1 MFSVTSARQP
11 LQLEEKE
18 RCSFAEAEGAG
29 STACVQDIG
38 TLAQSCKKQ
47 AQPRPAPW
55 QRPPFTIP
63 GHSGRGLEKG
73 YTACR
78 DTENLWRLRQVLPE
92 LGGPPD
98 PCGMLGP
105 QVTSLLT
112 GLQHAEKRKQLTPA
126 QIDECIPMLLA
137 LLEQPKNSSVV
148 RDVVMALKEIVSEQ
162 KGRTRLLVEQSA
174 TQVLLPVLLRHRD
187 MGLSE
192 PAFLVALCN
201 LLSRLAAQDQK
212 FCLRARV
219 LGAYKV
225 PLEELRKFKVK
236 IKVKVAILLLLKRL
250 LGNKQNATLL
260 GNEGLLAE
268 LFYLLEGNSTVC
280 LQTTLT
286 LECLSL
292 ATCSKRN
299 VLELVQ
305 RGHLKHLLAI
315 VEACNV
321 KALRGD
327 AGLNRKERLLYRI
340 MRADL
345 ECLINI
351 ARHKAGRRELRK
363 QEVPQLLW
371 RWASSLGPGSMA
383 PLQWPL
389 GAGSN
394 EALPVA
400 EEAPEHEAELDE
412 PPDISKCEPLPE
424 KHNLDVDL
432 ESYSKFFPELT
443 VHEGAVDVGLGAT
456 SDVSLTPNIKSPEGG
471 DPLEKLKCSYELM
484 VQSTQGLV
492 PLVKIAF
499 PEMMGHL
506 HTEPLERLH
515 SCQNSGARNKILE
528 EVRIRLENVRDPSGF
543 PVLYDYD
550 SLALHSLPPSRP
562 LMNSDAPRSLQEVV
576 TDRLWFES
584 RFEGGNLR
592 KAIQVGP
599 YEYNLLMSP
608 DINTGLH
615 HRWFYFEVAGMR
627 SDVDYTF
634 NIVNFDRSGSLYKE
648 GQCPLLFSVRD
659 AANGRGWRR
668 IGGGI
673 SYQRN
678 LHWRADKGPL
688 FTLSF
693 TVRFPHAGDVCYI
706 ANSFPYGFSLLKA
719 HLKLWLSSY
728 DHGSIFLERQELCRT
743 MAGNPV
749 PLLTI
754 TAQPLELSR
763 PYILLTARVHPGET
777 NSSWI
782 MKGIIDFLLSDK
794 PVAQRV
800 RETFVFKIVP
810 MLNPDGV
817 INGCHRCS
825 LAGQDLNRQ
834 WSFPDPDLHPT
845 IYHTKALLAYLAH
858 QGRTPLVM
866 CDFHGHSRHFN
877 AFLYGCS
884 PSRSWLLHDKPKED
898 DDICEVLAAILH
910 QVSPAFTYESC
921 CFDVERSKESTARVT
936 AWRQFGI
943 RLSYTYECSTAGCD
957 QGIYAGY
964 HLGVAQLEEMGMQFC
979 EALGRLELSAD
990 GDVQLDPSCTELL
1003 NVCRRRVREKK
1014 RAPCSSGS
1022 TDSLVDEEDEEEDT
1036 APVVKAVACPV
1047 PFVFIVLSTVSF
1059 TRTVFS
1065 THSR

>member
-1 MFSVTSARQP
+1 
-11 LQLEEKE
+11 
-18 RCSFAEAEGAG
+18 
-29 STACVQDIG
+29 
-38 TLAQSCKKQ
+38 
-47 AQPRPAPW
+47 
-55 QRPPFTIP
+55 
-63 GHSGRGLEKG
+63 
-73 YTACR
+73 
-78 DTENLWRLRQVLPE
+78 
-92 LGGPPD
+92 
-98 PCGMLGP
+98 
-105 QVTSLLT
+105 
-112 GLQHAEKRKQLTPA
+112 
-126 QIDECIPMLLA
+126 
-137 LLEQPKNSSVV
+137 
-148 RDVVMALKEIVSEQ
+148 MALKEIVSEQ
-162 KGRTRLLVEQSA
+162 RGRTHLLIEQSA

-201 LLSRLAAQDQK
+201 LLSRVAAQ
-212 FCLRARV
+212 
-219 LGAYKV
+219 
-225 PLEELRKFKVK
+225 E
-236 IKVKVAILLLLKRL
+236 
-250 LGNKQNATLL
+250 
-260 GNEGLLAE
+260 
-268 LFYLLEGNSTVC
+268 
-280 LQTTLT
+280 
-286 LECLSL
+286 
-292 ATCSKRN
+292 RN

-305 RGHLKHLLAI
+305 RGHLKHLLAM
-315 VEACNV
+315 VETCNV
-321 KALRGD
+321 GALRGD
-327 AGLNRKERLLYRI
+327 AGLNRKERLLYRM

-345 ECLINI
+345 ECLINV

-363 QEVPQLLW
+363 QDVPQMLW
-371 RWASSLGPGSMA
+371 RWASSLGPGEQGDRLTRGVCQVVHRCLPPWPLPITRA
-383 PLQWPL
+383 HGPLQWPL
-389 GAGSN
+389 GAGSD
-394 EALPVA
+394 EAIPVT
-400 EEAPEHEAELDE
+400 EDAPVTHASADHDELQSSQSATSSEHEAELDE

-424 KHNLDVDL
+424 KYHMEVDL
-432 ESYSKFFPELT
+432 ESYSKFFPELH
-443 VHEGAVDVGLGAT
+443 VQEGALDVCPVAT
-456 SDVSLTPNIKSPEGG
+456 GTTMKCPEAG
-471 DPLEKLKCSYELM
+471 DPLEKLKCSYEVV
-484 VQSTQGLV
+484 VQSTQSLV

-499 PEMMGHL
+499 PEMLGHL
-506 HTEPLERLH
+506 HSEPLERLH
-515 SCQNSGARNKILE
+515 ACHNSGARNKILE
-528 EVRIRLENVRDPSGF
+528 ELRVRLENVKDPSSF

-562 LMNSDAPRSLQEVV
+562 LMNTDMPRSLQEVV

-592 KAIQVGP
+592 KAVQTGP

-627 SDVDYTF
+627 NDVDYTF

-693 TVRFPHAGDVCYI
+693 TIRFPHAGDVCYV

-719 HLKLWLSSY
+719 HLKLWLNSY
-728 DHGSIFLERQELCRT
+728 DHTSIFLERQELCRT

-763 PYILLTARVHPGET
+763 PHVLLMARVHPGET

-800 RETFVFKIVP
+800 RETFVFKLVP

-884 PSRSWLLHDKPKED
+884 PSRSWLLHDKPQED
-898 DDICEVLAAILH
+898 DDICELLAAILH

-957 QGIYAGY
+957 QGMYAGY

-979 EALGRLELSAD
+979 EALSRLELSDD
-990 GDVQLDPSCTELL
+990 GDVQLDQSCTELL
-1003 NVCRRRVREKK
+1003 DLCRRRIREKK

-1022 TDSLVDEEDEEEDT
+1022 TDSLVDEEDEEEET
-1036 APVVKAVACPV
+1036 VPVVKP
-1047 PFVFIVLSTVSF
+1047 
-1059 TRTVFS
+1059 
-1065 THSR
+1065 

>member
-1 MFSVTSARQP
+1 MLLALSSSLCSWKRRKGALSRRRRA
-11 LQLEEKE
+11 QLK
-18 RCSFAEAEGAG
+18 G
-29 STACVQDIG
+29 STARVQDIG

-47 AQPRPAPW
+47 AQPRPAQW
-55 QRPPFTIP
+55 QRP
-63 GHSGRGLEKG
+63 
-73 YTACR
+73 
-78 DTENLWRLRQVLPE
+78 Q
-92 LGGPPD
+92 
-98 PCGMLGP
+98 
-105 QVTSLLT
+105 
-112 GLQHAEKRKQLTPA
+112 KRKQLTPA

-315 VEACNV
+315 VETCNV

-363 QEVPQLLW
+363 QEVPHLLW
-371 RWASSLGPGSMA
+371 RWASSLGPGEQGDRLTRGVCQVVHRCLPPWPLPIA
-383 PLQWPL
+383 RTHGPLQWPL

-400 EEAPEHEAELDE
+400 EDTPVTHASSDHDELQSSQSATSSEHEAELDE

-424 KHNLDVDL
+424 KYNLDVDL
-432 ESYSKFFPELT
+432 ESYSKFFPELK
-443 VHEGAVDVGLGAT
+443 VHEEAADVGPAAT
-456 SDVSLTPNIKSPEGG
+456 SEVSLTATMKSPEAG

-484 VQSTQGLV
+484 VQGTQGLV

-499 PEMMGHL
+499 PEMIGHL

-528 EVRIRLENVRDPSGF
+528 EVRIRLENVRDPSSF

-550 SLALHSLPPSRP
+550 TLALHSLPPSRP

-576 TDRLWFES
+576 TERLWFES

-592 KAIQVGP
+592 KAVQVVGP

-706 ANSFPYGFSLLKA
+706 ANNFPYGFSLLKA

-728 DHGSIFLERQELCRT
+728 DRGSIFLERQELCRT

-763 PYILLTARVHPGET
+763 PYILLMARVHPGET

-884 PSRSWLLHDKPKED
+884 PSRSWLLHDKPEED

-979 EALGRLELSAD
+979 EALSRLELSAD
-990 GDVQLDPSCTELL
+990 GDVQLDPSCAELL
-1003 NVCRRRVREKK
+1003 DVCRRRVREKK

-1022 TDSLVDEEDEEEDT
+1022 TDSLVDEEDEEEDA
-1036 APVVKAVACPV
+1036 APIAKP
-1047 PFVFIVLSTVSF
+1047 
-1059 TRTVFS
+1059 
-1065 THSR
+1065 

>member
-1 MFSVTSARQP
+1 MA
-11 LQLEEKE
+11 
-18 RCSFAEAEGAG
+18 
-29 STACVQDIG
+29 
-38 TLAQSCKKQ
+38 
-47 AQPRPAPW
+47 AP
-55 QRPPFTIP
+55 TD
-63 GHSGRGLEKG
+63 
-73 YTACR
+73 A
-78 DTENLWRLRQVLPE
+78 ENLWRLRQVLPV

-112 GLQHAEKRKQLTPA
+112 ALRHAEKRKQLTSA

-162 KGRTRLLVEQSA
+162 KGRTRLLVERCA
-174 TQVLLPVLLRHRD
+174 TQVLLPVLLKHRD

-219 LGAYKV
+219 MGAYKV

-260 GNEGLLAE
+260 GNEGLLTE

-280 LQTTLT
+280 LQTALT

-305 RGHLKHLLAI
+305 RGHLKHLLAMI
-315 VEACNV
+315 ETCNV
-321 KALRGD
+321 GALRGD
-327 AGLNRKERLLYRI
+327 AGLNRKERLLYRM

-371 RWASSLGPGSMA
+371 RWASSLGLGEQGDRLTRGVCQVVHRCLPPWPLPITKAHG

-389 GAGSN
+389 GTGSN
-394 EALPVA
+394 EALSVA
-400 EEAPEHEAELDE
+400 EEVPGTHASSDHDELQSSQSATSSEHEAELDD
-412 PPDISKCEPLPE
+412 PPDTTKCEPLPE
-424 KHNLDVDL
+424 KYHLEVDL
-432 ESYSKFFPELT
+432 ESYSKFFPELKD
-443 VHEGAVDVGLGAT
+443 HKGAVDVGPVTTAE
-456 SDVSLTPNIKSPEGG
+456 VSLPATTKSTEVG
-471 DPLEKLKCSYELM
+471 DPLANLKCSYELL
-484 VQSTQGLV
+484 VQSTQSLV

-499 PEMMGHL
+499 PEMLGHL
-506 HTEPLERLH
+506 HTESLERLH

-528 EVRIRLENVRDPSGF
+528 ELRIRLENARDSNNF
-543 PVLYDYD
+543 PVVYDYD

-562 LMNSDAPRSLQEVV
+562 LMNSDVPRSLQEVV
-576 TDRLWFES
+576 SERLWFES

-592 KAIQVGP
+592 KAVQIRP

-608 DINTGLH
+608 DINTSLH

-659 AANGRGWRR
+659 ASNGRGWRR
-668 IGGGI
+668 VGGGI

-706 ANSFPYGFSLLKA
+706 ANGFPYGFSLLKA

-728 DHGSIFLERQELCRT
+728 DRSSIFLERQELCRT

-763 PYILLTARVHPGET
+763 PHVVLMARVHPGET

-800 RETFVFKIVP
+800 RETFVFKLVP

-845 IYHTKALLAYLAH
+845 IYHTKALLVYLAH
-858 QGRTPLVM
+858 QGHTPLVM

-884 PSRSWLLHDKPKED
+884 PSHSWLLHDKPQDD

-943 RLSYTYECSTAGCD
+943 RLSYTYECSTGGCD
-957 QGIYAGY
+957 QGMYAGY
-964 HLGVAQLEEMGMQFC
+964 HLGVAQLEELGTQFC
-979 EALGRLELSAD
+979 EALSRLELTAE
-990 GDVQLDPSCTELL
+990 GDVQLGPSCAELL
-1003 NVCRRRVREKK
+1003 DMCRRHVREKK

-1022 TDSLVDEEDEEEDT
+1022 TDSLIDEEDEEED
-1036 APVVKAVACPV
+1036 AVPIVKP
-1047 PFVFIVLSTVSF
+1047 
-1059 TRTVFS
+1059 
-1065 THSR
+1065 

>member
-1 MFSVTSARQP
+1 MFLYVTYFDP
-11 LQLEEKE
+11 LLCAFLFEH
-18 RCSFAEAEGAG
+18 RVDA
-29 STACVQDIG
+29 
-38 TLAQSCKKQ
+38 L
-47 AQPRPAPW
+47 
-55 QRPPFTIP
+55 
-63 GHSGRGLEKG
+63 
-73 YTACR
+73 
-78 DTENLWRLRQVLPE
+78 
-92 LGGPPD
+92 LGGGVMPPGVL
-98 PCGMLGP
+98 C
-105 QVTSLLT
+105 Q
-112 GLQHAEKRKQLTPA
+112 
-126 QIDECIPMLLA
+126 
-137 LLEQPKNSSVV
+137 
-148 RDVVMALKEIVSEQ
+148 
-162 KGRTRLLVEQSA
+162 RTVE
-174 TQVLLPVLLRHRD
+174 
-187 MGLSE
+187 
-192 PAFLVALCN
+192 
-201 LLSRLAAQDQK
+201 
-212 FCLRARV
+212 
-219 LGAYKV
+219 
-225 PLEELRKFKVK
+225 
-236 IKVKVAILLLLKRL
+236 
-250 LGNKQNATLL
+250 QNATLL

-286 LECLSL
+286 LECLFL

-315 VEACNV
+315 VETCNV

-363 QEVPQLLW
+363 QDVPHLLW
-371 RWASSLGPGSMA
+371 RWATTLGPGEQGDRLTRGVCQVVHRCLPPWPLPIA
-383 PLQWPL
+383 RVHGPLQWPL
-389 GAGSN
+389 GADSN

-400 EEAPEHEAELDE
+400 EEAPVTHASSDHDELQSSQSATSSEHEAELDE
-412 PPDISKCEPLPE
+412 PPDIPKCEPSPE
-424 KHNLDVDL
+424 KYHLDVDL
-432 ESYSKFFPELT
+432 ESYSKFFSELK
-443 VHEGAVDVGLGAT
+443 VHEAAADVGPAT
-456 SDVSLTPNIKSPEGG
+456 TSEVSLIETMKSPEGR
-471 DPLEKLKCSYELM
+471 DPLDKLKCSYELM

-515 SCQNSGARNKILE
+515 SCQNSGA
-528 EVRIRLENVRDPSGF
+528 
-543 PVLYDYD
+543 
-550 SLALHSLPPSRP
+550 RP

-608 DINTGLH
+608 DINTSLH

-693 TVRFPHAGDVCYI
+693 TIRFPHAGDVCYI

-754 TAQPLELSR
+754 TAQPLE
-763 PYILLTARVHPGET
+763 YE
-777 NSSWI
+777 
-782 MKGIIDFLLSDK
+782 GIIDFLLSDK

-858 QGRTPLVM
+858 QGRTPLQ
-866 CDFHGHSRHFN
+866 
-877 AFLYGCS
+877 
-884 PSRSWLLHDKPKED
+884 
-898 DDICEVLAAILH
+898 VLAAILH
-910 QVSPAFTYESC
+910 QVSPAFTYKSC

-943 RLSYTYECSTAGCD
+943 PLSYTYECSTAGCD

-979 EALGRLELSAD
+979 EALSRLELSVG
-990 GDVQLDPSCTELL
+990 GDVQMDPSCIELL
-1003 NVCRRRVREKK
+1003 DVCRRHVREKK

-1022 TDSLVDEEDEEEDT
+1022 TDSLVEEEDEEEEGA
-1036 APVVKAVACPV
+1036 APIVKP
-1047 PFVFIVLSTVSF
+1047 
-1059 TRTVFS
+1059 
-1065 THSR
+1065 

>member
-1 MFSVTSARQP
+1 MA
-11 LQLEEKE
+11 
-18 RCSFAEAEGAG
+18 
-29 STACVQDIG
+29 
-38 TLAQSCKKQ
+38 
-47 AQPRPAPW
+47 AP
-55 QRPPFTIP
+55 TD
-63 GHSGRGLEKG
+63 
-73 YTACR
+73 A
-78 DTENLWRLRQVLPE
+78 ENLWRLRQVLPV

-112 GLQHAEKRKQLTPA
+112 ALRHAEKRKQLTPA

-162 KGRTRLLVEQSA
+162 KGRTRLLVERCA
-174 TQVLLPVLLRHRD
+174 TQVLLPILLRHRD

-201 LLSRLAAQDQK
+201 LLSRVAAQDQK

-260 GNEGLLAE
+260 GNEGLLTE

-280 LQTTLT
+280 LQTSLT

-305 RGHLKHLLAI
+305 RGHLKHLLAMI
-315 VEACNV
+315 ETCNV
-321 KALRGD
+321 GALRGD
-327 AGLNRKERLLYRI
+327 AGLNRKERLLYRM

-345 ECLINI
+345 ECLVNI

-371 RWASSLGPGSMA
+371 RWASSLGPGEQGDRLTRGVCQVVHRCLPPWPLPITRA
-383 PLQWPL
+383 HGPLQWPL
-389 GAGSN
+389 GTGSN

-400 EEAPEHEAELDE
+400 EEVPVTHASSDHDELQSSQSATSSEHEAELDDL
-412 PPDISKCEPLPE
+412 PDTTKCEPLPE
-424 KHNLDVDL
+424 KYHLEVDL
-432 ESYSKFFPELT
+432 DSYSKFFPELKDREAT
-443 VHEGAVDVGLGAT
+443 VDVGPVITGE
-456 SDVSLTPNIKSPEGG
+456 VSLPATTKSSEDG
-471 DPLEKLKCSYELM
+471 DPLANLKCSYEHL
-484 VQSTQGLV
+484 VQSTQSLV

-499 PEMMGHL
+499 PEMVGHL
-506 HTEPLERLH
+506 HTESLERLH

-528 EVRIRLENVRDPSGF
+528 EVRIRLENARDSSSF
-543 PVLYDYD
+543 AVVYDYD

-562 LMNSDAPRSLQEVV
+562 LMNSDVPRSLQEVV
-576 TDRLWFES
+576 SERLWFES

-592 KAIQVGP
+592 KAVQIGP

-608 DINTGLH
+608 DINTSLH

-659 AANGRGWRR
+659 ASNGRGWRR
-668 IGGGI
+668 VGGGI

-706 ANSFPYGFSLLKA
+706 ANGFPYGFSLLKA
-719 HLKLWLSSY
+719 HLNLWLSSY
-728 DHGSIFLERQELCRT
+728 DRSSIFLERQELCRT

-763 PYILLTARVHPGET
+763 PHVVLMARVHPGET

-782 MKGIIDFLLSDK
+782 MKGIIDFLMSDK

-800 RETFVFKIVP
+800 RETFVFKLVP

-845 IYHTKALLAYLAH
+845 IYHTKALLVYLAH
-858 QGRTPLVM
+858 QGHTPLVM

-884 PSRSWLLHDKPKED
+884 PSRSWLLHDKPQED

-943 RLSYTYECSTAGCD
+943 RLSYTYECSTGGCD
-957 QGIYAGY
+957 QGMYAGY
-964 HLGVAQLEEMGMQFC
+964 HLGVAQLEELGMQFC
-979 EALGRLELSAD
+979 EALSRLELTPD
-990 GDVQLDPSCTELL
+990 GEVQLDPSCAELL
-1003 NVCRRRVREKK
+1003 DVCRRRVREKK

-1022 TDSLVDEEDEEEDT
+1022 TDSLIDEEEEEED
-1036 APVVKAVACPV
+1036 AVPIVKP
-1047 PFVFIVLSTVSF
+1047 
-1059 TRTVFS
+1059 
-1065 THSR
+1065 

>member
-1 MFSVTSARQP
+1 MFLFFCYERLPASAA
-11 LQLEEKE
+11 E
-18 RCSFAEAEGAG
+18 REGKVHFRGGGAEGG
-29 STACVQDIG
+29 SGACVLDIG
-38 TLAQSCKKQ
+38 TLAQSRKKL

-55 QRPPFTIP
+55 QRP
-63 GHSGRGLEKG
+63 
-73 YTACR
+73 
-78 DTENLWRLRQVLPE
+78 Q
-92 LGGPPD
+92 
-98 PCGMLGP
+98 
-105 QVTSLLT
+105 
-112 GLQHAEKRKQLTPA
+112 KRKQLTPT

-162 KGRTRLLVEQSA
+162 KVRRNGKSRTRLLVEQSA
-174 TQVLLPVLLRHRD
+174 TQVLLPVLLKHRD
-187 MGLSE
+187 IGLSE

-201 LLSRLAAQDQK
+201 LLSRLAVQDQK

-236 IKVKVAILLLLKRL
+236 IKVKVALLLLLKRL

-268 LFYLLEGNSTVC
+268 LFYLLEGNSTIC

-286 LECLSL
+286 LECLFL

-315 VEACNV
+315 VETCNV

-363 QEVPQLLW
+363 QDVPHLLW
-371 RWASSLGPGSMA
+371 RWATSLGPGEQGDRLTRGVCQVVHRCLPPWPLPIA
-383 PLQWPL
+383 RVHGPLQWPL
-389 GAGSN
+389 GADSN

-400 EEAPEHEAELDE
+400 EEAPVTHASSDHDELQSSQSATSSEHEAELDE
-412 PPDISKCEPLPE
+412 PPDIPKCEPSPE
-424 KHNLDVDL
+424 KYHLDVDL
-432 ESYSKFFPELT
+432 ESYSKFFSELK
-443 VHEGAVDVGLGAT
+443 VHEAAADVGPAT
-456 SDVSLTPNIKSPEGG
+456 TSEVSLIETMKSPEGR
-471 DPLEKLKCSYELM
+471 DPLDKLKCSYELM

-528 EVRIRLENVRDPSGF
+528 EVRIRLENVRDPSSF

-608 DINTGLH
+608 DINTSLH

-693 TVRFPHAGDVCYI
+693 TIRFPHAGDVCYI

-728 DHGSIFLERQELCRT
+728 DRGSIFLERQELCRT

-763 PYILLTARVHPGET
+763 PYILLMARVHPGET

-884 PSRSWLLHDKPKED
+884 PSRSWLLHDKPEED
-898 DDICEVLAAILH
+898 DNICEQVLAAILH
-910 QVSPAFTYESC
+910 QVSPAFTYKSC

-943 RLSYTYECSTAGCD
+943 PLSYTYECSTAGCD

-979 EALGRLELSAD
+979 EALSRLELSVD
-990 GDVQLDPSCTELL
+990 GDVQMDPSCIELL
-1003 NVCRRRVREKK
+1003 DVCRRHVREKK

-1022 TDSLVDEEDEEEDT
+1022 TDSLVEEEDEEEEGA
-1036 APVVKAVACPV
+1036 APIVKP
-1047 PFVFIVLSTVSF
+1047 
-1059 TRTVFS
+1059 
-1065 THSR
+1065 